1 MAERR
6 GQARMRNLNR
16 VIMGVLLALSAVA
29 QAKAGTIVYYS
40 FDTNTYVG
48 PAGTY
53 LATTN
58 TWQHMATLGSS
69 LSTLTVG
76 PGILN
81 SGTVVA
87 GTALNENATTAPLST
102 FSSSLSST
110 GWTNNQAYYQFTL
123 DATAAS
129 GVVVSYA
136 LNRSGTGPSTN
147 DFQYSTDG
155 GSSFTDFASFA
166 SPAAFNV
173 YTNDL
178 TAVTAINGD
187 STVVFR
193 IYGLG
198 ATSGAGTMRIDNLT
212 IDAVPEPSTVL
223 LVGMGVLGMLAL
235 RRRRS

>member
-1 MAERR
+1 
-6 GQARMRNLNR
+6 MRNLTK
-16 VIMGVLLALSAVA
+16 IITGMAVVA
-29 QAKAGTIVYYS
+29 FAITQANAGTIVFYS

-48 PAGTY
+48 ASGTY

-58 TWQHMATLGSS
+58 IWQHTATLGSS
-69 LSTLTVG
+69 LSSLTVG

-87 GTALNENATTAPLST
+87 GTALNENATTTPLST
-102 FSSSLSST
+102 FSSSLSSS

-123 DATAAS
+123 DATADS

-147 DFQYSTDG
+147 EFQYSTDG
-155 GSSFTDFASFA
+155 GSTFTLFADYA

-178 TAVTAINGD
+178 TGVTAINGD

-198 ATSGAGTMRIDNLT
+198 ATGGAGTMRIDNLT
-212 IDAVPEPSTVL
+212 IDAVPEPSTML
-223 LVGMGVLGMLAL
+223 LVGVGVLGMFAI

>member
-1 MAERR
+1 MTGMAVLVFAIT
-6 GQARMRNLNR
+6 QAN
-16 VIMGVLLALSAVA
+16 
-29 QAKAGTIVYYS
+29 AGTIVFYS

-48 PAGTY
+48 ASGTY

-58 TWQHMATLGSS
+58 IWQHTATLGSS
-69 LSTLTVG
+69 LSSLTVG
-76 PGILN
+76 PGIPN

-123 DATAAS
+123 DATAYS

-136 LNRSGTGPSTN
+136 LNRSGTGPTAN

-155 GSSFTDFASFA
+155 GSTFTDFASLT
-166 SPAAFNV
+166 SPASFNV

-178 TAVTAINGD
+178 TGVTAINGD

-193 IYGLG
+193 IYGTG

-212 IDAVPEPSTVL
+212 IDAVPEPSTVV
-223 LVGMGVLGMLAL
+223 LVGAGVLGMVAM